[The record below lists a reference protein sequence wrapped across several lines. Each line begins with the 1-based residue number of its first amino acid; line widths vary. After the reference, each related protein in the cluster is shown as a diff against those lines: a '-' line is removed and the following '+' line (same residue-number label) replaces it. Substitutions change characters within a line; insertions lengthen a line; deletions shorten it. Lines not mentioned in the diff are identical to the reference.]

1 MSEYRA
7 TCIKRDRQGRVFMA
21 VGPLWWWIAGMSL
34 VVAAGAVAYELLEG
48 QLESVAGRCNPCRPL
63 TVFRP

>member
-34 VVAAGAVAYELLEG
+34 VVAAVAVAYELLEG
-48 QLESVAGRCNPCRPL
+48 AAGVGRRQMQPL
-63 TVFRP
+63 